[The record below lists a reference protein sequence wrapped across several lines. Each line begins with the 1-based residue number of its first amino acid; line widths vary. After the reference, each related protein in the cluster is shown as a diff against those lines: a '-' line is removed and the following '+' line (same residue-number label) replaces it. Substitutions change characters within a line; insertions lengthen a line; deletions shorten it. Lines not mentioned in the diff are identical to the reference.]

1 MVAPGG
7 ASSPHRGSPGCAERA
22 GGEIGSSFE
31 QRLRRAFK
39 GESPAGS
46 MVDKPTTTMQCN
58 DCGTE
63 FDPADPAAAQNHVG
77 HDVVKIEQG

>member
-1 MVAPGG
+1 
-7 ASSPHRGSPGCAERA
+7 
-22 GGEIGSSFE
+22 
-31 QRLRRAFK
+31 
-39 GESPAGS
+39 

-63 FDPADPAAAQNHVG
+63 FDPADAQNHVG